1 MKTKSRRTPRKAA
14 TAKRLTARTRKQL
27 DSALTELQR
36 AELVRPLFDSE
47 PAFLFKHAL
56 VQDTALSTLLRGEYK
71 RLNLLVARAYEKI
84 YTNRDLDE
92 YAARLAQHYDAAGDD
107 AKTFEYSVR
116 AGDLAARLFAHQE
129 ALALYA
135 RALEI
140 ANNGAVDTPQRIE
153 LVRHYGRTLE
163 VISQFGKAL
172 ELYQDQNRR
181 AIAAGDRALEL
192 AALSLLAILHSVP
205 MGVFDGALAL
215 QLHQQALTLARALN
229 DRAAEAQLLWSLTLL
244 SVHQM
249 RPAEAVAHGEASLN
263 LARTLQA
270 EGLDM
275 RERIAFAQHELV
287 LPYTAS
293 GQSARALEFN
303 AAARH
308 AWRALD
314 NKPMLVDS
322 IGVAVQLAFLYGQ
335 YADALPLTAE
345 AGEISETIGNRFG
358 WIYTQ
363 SMRALILIE
372 LGEWNAAWTL
382 GKKIFER
389 SRAIDHANHFMVGG
403 FITYLLAQL
412 GACDAAPEIE
422 RTARRA
428 MTHSM
433 PEYFRTR
440 VGALFA
446 RSQLLCQDTA
456 AAARELQP
464 YSADTLVSSLSVAAP
479 EIWFAHIELASARG
493 ESERA
498 LELADNA
505 CNVFER
511 LGMAGLLAEALY
523 LRGAVLRC
531 LDQADVA
538 SAMWQQARALCE
550 QNNRRRL
557 LWQIYAALGEL
568 ETKRGNFEQ
577 AHAYREQARAV
588 LQFIVENT
596 PQEFRAGFLNLPR
609 VRAVMNGTPS

>member
-1 MKTKSRRTPRKAA
+1 MKTKSRRTPRK
-14 TAKRLTARTRKQL
+14 TETVKRLHTRTRKLL
-27 DSALTELQR
+27 DNALTELQR
-36 AELVRPLFDSE
+36 AELLRASLSNDAE
-47 PAFLFKHAL
+47 YLFKHAL

-129 ALALYA
+129 ALAFYA

-140 ANNGAVDTPQRIE
+140 ANDGAVDTPQRIE

-172 ELYQDQNRR
+172 ELYQDQHRR
-181 AIAAGDRALEL
+181 AMAADDRALEL
-192 AALSLLAILHSVP
+192 ATLSSLAILHSVP

-215 QLHQQALTLARALN
+215 QLHQQALILARALK
-229 DRAAEAQLLWSLTLL
+229 DSAAEAQLLWSLTLL

-249 RPAEAVAHGEASLN
+249 RLAEAVAYGEQSLN

-287 LPYTAS
+287 FPYTAS

-363 SMRALILIE
+363 SMRTLILIE
-372 LGEWNAAWTL
+372 LGEWGAAWAL

-389 SRAIDHANHFMVGG
+389 SREIDHANHFMVGG

-440 VGALFA
+440 VSALFA
-446 RSQLLCQDTA
+446 RSKLLCQDTD

-464 YSADTLVSSLSVAAP
+464 YGADTLVSSLSVAAP
-479 EIWFAHIELASARG
+479 EIWFAHIELAGARG

-505 CNVFER
+505 CNIFER
-511 LGMAGLLAEALY
+511 LGMAGLLAEAAW
-523 LRGAVLRC
+523 LRGGVLQR
-531 LDQADVA
+531 LNQSDAA
-538 SAMWQQARALCE
+538 IAAWQQARAMCE
-550 QNNRRRL
+550 QNDRRRL
-557 LWQIYAALGEL
+557 LWQIYAALSEL
-568 ETKRGNFEQ
+568 ENERGDLEQ
-577 AHAYREQARAV
+577 AHAYLEQARTV

-596 PQEFRAGFLNLPR
+596 PQQFRDGFMNLPR
-609 VRAVMNGTPS
+609 VRAVMNGTPG